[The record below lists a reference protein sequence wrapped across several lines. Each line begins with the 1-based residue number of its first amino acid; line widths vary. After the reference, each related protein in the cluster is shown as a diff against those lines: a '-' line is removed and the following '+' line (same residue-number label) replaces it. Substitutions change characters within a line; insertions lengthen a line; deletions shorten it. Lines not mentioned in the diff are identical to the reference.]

1 MTRLGRLFNIRRGEG
16 RTSSLMLLHAFFMG
30 IATVFFET
38 AASALFLTSYD
49 KGAIPIAYIGA
60 AIVSTL
66 TGIAYSRLRDRLTFW
81 GLMGA
86 TLLFLFVTVLGFR
99 IGLTFSEAAWIA
111 FGLFV
116 WYRVLSILT
125 DLEYW
130 AVASRI
136 YDVRQSK
143 RLFSFIGSGEV
154 VARIV
159 GSFSIPL
166 VVGLVGVPNL
176 IFISAVGLLLCL
188 LVVILLQKHSRDEEQ
203 EAPSGPAGS
212 EPSAGFAQI
221 REMFGKPYVALIF
234 ALAIAG
240 VFGKYFVDFAFLQQM
255 QTRYS
260 DAANLAG
267 FFGIFSGVTQLANL
281 FMRVF
286 ISGRVLNRWGIR
298 AGLLILPVAHL
309 ACTIAI
315 VVTGLTGGSG
325 DLLVV
330 FWLAI
335 ANQGIYKV
343 FKHPF
348 DNPSVKVLYQ
358 PLSKA
363 ERLTTQIV
371 NEVIVSPITIGVAGG
386 IMLLFSAV
394 VEFDPVV
401 FAWVMVVTFA
411 GWIVVAVRA
420 FREYGTALVAA
431 IRRRVLDDV
440 VFEVGDETSLA
451 VIRERLASPNTGD
464 VIFALSLLEKSGSRE
479 LEPALRAAAEHA
491 SPEVRRHVFETAGRA
506 RLRGFLN
513 RLEDGAF
520 AGAESPRVREA
531 AIESLALVGDA
542 DRRERVASLLE
553 SGSIGHRRAALRG
566 LLASGD
572 PFFADRARETLW
584 RDSKSSDLARR
595 KIAAEVIGRAGGPQ
609 ENELVFAL
617 LDDPEADV
625 RRAAIESSVGR
636 KDIALLEAVS
646 RHLDD
651 ARLAGPAMS
660 VIVAAG
666 DPGVN
671 VLSRYLRDPG
681 VDRVARIRA
690 VRALGKIGTRDA
702 ALALRARVDEADEP
716 VRSRILAELVA
727 MRFRVEPEEV
737 DVIESRMRTEAR
749 GAAWRLGVVDD
760 LPEREEFA
768 LLRRAILSEVDQ
780 AKRRLFDL
788 AALAGHGDVVRRARD
803 IYFGES
809 RERRAYAVEI
819 VDLRLDDGLKRWLL
833 PFVEDLPR
841 HVRRERFRREFA
853 LEPRPA
859 AERVVELATGSA
871 ELASDWTRIAALHV
885 VGEQLMTSAL
895 PQLRALRGRPS
906 AAATSDAL
914 DRALRKLG
922 DATYTS
928 TGETAKVMYS
938 TVERVIILKSVPVFA
953 AASEQLLAEVASVLE
968 EVEFEAGDVIFEKGD
983 PGTSM
988 FIIVRGRVRVYDG
1001 DRTIVH
1007 LGERDVFG
1015 ELAALDPEPRSASIS
1030 AAEATQL
1037 FRLDR
1042 EPLYEVMADHVEI
1055 ASGIFHVLCQRL
1067 RAVTSGVRTDDVGPP
1082 PSPAEKQAEEGR
1094 EQNAR

>member
-1 MTRLGRLFNIRRGEG
+1 MTWLGQLFNIRPGEG

-49 KGAIPIAYIGA
+49 KGAIPVAYIGA

-66 TGIAYSRLRDRLTFW
+66 TGVVYSRLRDRLTFW

-99 IGLTFSEAAWIA
+99 IGLTFSEAAWVA

-136 YDVRQSK
+136 YDVRQGK

-166 VVGLVGVPNL
+166 VVGVVGVPNL
-176 IFISAVGLLLCL
+176 IFVSAVGLLLCL
-188 LVVILLQKHSRDEEQ
+188 LVVIVLQRNAREGDDEN
-203 EAPSGPAGS
+203 ASGAS
-212 EPSAGFAQI
+212 STEPTAGFAQI

-255 QTRYS
+255 QTRYR

-267 FFGIFSGVTQLANL
+267 FFGIFSGVTQIVNL
-281 FMRVF
+281 LMRVF
-286 ISGRVLNRWGIR
+286 VSGRVLSRWGIR
-298 AGLLILPVAHL
+298 AGLLILPLAHL

-315 VVTGLTGGSG
+315 VVTGLMGGSG
-325 DLLVV
+325 ELLLV

-348 DNPSVKVLYQ
+348 DNPSLKVLYQ

-386 IMLLFSAV
+386 IMLLFSTV

-401 FAWVMVVTFA
+401 FAWVMVATFVA
-411 GWIVVAVRA
+411 WIAVAVRA
-420 FREYGTALVAA
+420 FREYGSALVAA

-451 VIRERLASPNTGD
+451 VVRERLSSPNTGD
-464 VIFALSLLEKSGSRE
+464 VIFALTLLEKSGSRE
-479 LEPALRAAAEHA
+479 LETALRAAAEHT
-491 SPEVRRHVFETAGRA
+491 SPDVRRHVFETAGRA

-520 AGAESPRVREA
+520 SGGESPRVREA

-542 DRRERVASLLE
+542 DRRERIAGLLE
-553 SGSIGHRRAALRG
+553 SSSLAYRRAALRG

-572 PFFADRARETLW
+572 PYFADRARETLW
-584 RDSKSSDLARR
+584 RDSKSSDPARR
-595 KIAAEVIGRAGGPQ
+595 KVAAEVVGRAGGPR
-609 ENELVFAL
+609 ENEIVFAL
-617 LDDPEADV
+617 LDDQDPV
-625 RRAAIESSVGR
+625 VCRAAVESSVGR
-636 KDIALLEAVS
+636 KDDALLDAVCA
-646 RHLDD
+646 RLDD
-651 ARLAGPAMS
+651 ARLAGAAMR
-660 VIVAAG
+660 VLVAAG
-666 DPGVN
+666 DAGVS
-671 VLSRYLRDPG
+671 VLSRYLRDPRM
-681 VDRVARIRA
+681 DRVARIRA
-690 VRALGKIGTRDA
+690 VRVLGKIGTREA
-702 ALALRARVDEADEP
+702 ALTLRARIDDDDEP
-716 VRSRILAELVA
+716 TRSRVLAELAA
-727 MRFRVEPEEV
+727 MKHRVDPEEI
-737 DVIESRMRTEAR
+737 DVIETRMRAEAR

-760 LPEREEFA
+760 LAGSEDLA
-768 LLRRAILSEVDQ
+768 LLRRAVLSEIEQ

-788 AALAGHGDVVRRARD
+788 AALAGHSDVVRRARD

-819 VDLRLDDGLKRWLL
+819 LDLRLDERLKRWLL
-833 PFVEDLPR
+833 PFVEDLPAR
-841 HVRRERFRREFA
+841 ARRERFRREFA
-853 LEPRPA
+853 LESRPA
-859 AERVVELATGSA
+859 AERVVELATGAA
-871 ELASDWTRIAALHV
+871 ELASDWTRIAALDV
-885 VGEQLMTSAL
+885 VGRKLMTSAL
-895 PQLRALRGRPS
+895 PRLRTLRERV
-906 AAATSDAL
+906 SDPAVRDAI

-928 TGETAKVMYS
+928 TGETAQVMYS

-968 EVEFEAGDVIFEKGD
+968 EVEFEAGDVVFEKGD

-988 FIIVRGRVRVYDG
+988 FIIVHGRVRVHDG

-1015 ELAALDPEPRSASIS
+1015 ELAALDPEPRSASIT

-1082 PSPAEKQAEEGR
+1082 PAPAGEPPGQGP